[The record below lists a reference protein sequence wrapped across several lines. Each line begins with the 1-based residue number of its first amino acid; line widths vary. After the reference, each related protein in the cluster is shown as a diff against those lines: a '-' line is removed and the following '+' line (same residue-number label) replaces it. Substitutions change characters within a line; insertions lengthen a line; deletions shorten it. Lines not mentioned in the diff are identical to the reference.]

1 MARGAW
7 KGARLVGGAWRGGA
21 GSEGGAEGAHLLD
34 EQRATGV
41 TLARVL
47 AAFEVSD
54 GADHRVD
61 EVARVAV
68 VFALGVGEQR

>member
-1 MARGAW
+1 
-7 KGARLVGGAWRGGA
+7 VG
-21 GSEGGAEGAHLLD
+21 GGAEGAHRLD

>member
-7 KGARLVGGAWRGGA
+7 KGGRLVGGAWRGGR
-21 GSEGGAEGAHLLD
+21 GVGGAEGAHLLG